1 MPSYMDEGPS
11 VNSSDREERINA
23 RRARIQ
29 ARIDAMNTDTED
41 PKVVERKRRE
51 RERREFV
58 KGKSQIMESNHR
70 LDRIKTAGIEHVTSV
85 RVQSDDREN
94 KRRIAEE
101 ERRQERR
108 HKLLTEAENSAKR
121 NAAIAMKWNAVIA
134 KEIPQDLLAEMNQQ
148 KEACD
153 RVIAAKDRLKNEF
166 QNELKAKD
174 EEYVKAL
181 KKQAEDIDQ
190 LLRRMSIQFIELRKA
205 YEDELEEIS
214 TTFEHERE
222 ELRDANREE
231 MEALSRKR
239 QQMEATFMEKR
250 QQRAD
255 DHAQQLEQLKTQDS
269 EDLNILKITLQTE
282 VQSLQQQLEEM
293 KATYLLNTEKLEYN
307 YRVLTTRD
315 DENTNLLQQHKKRQA
330 KLKETLSTLEARYRK
345 DDARFRSE
353 NKELTDDYKRITEQ
367 YKELQNKFRHFQS
380 ADKKKYTDVWEMN
393 QELVQELA
401 SKVLQADEIIH
412 QQQLGWEWHPPTEGT
427 LTGTLQLD
435 DEPVEEEEEI
445 AEVDQAKER
454 KALISEVTKDE
465 SDNMKKMLELVCQ
478 EGAFLVEDRLRQEMD
493 QYKPEEQRLLQV
505 DSIFHALSISN
516 SEDVE
521 RLYSFLKAGVDQETG
536 QDVLVHPNDTMARLK
551 RFVEEQGTLGRT
563 AKTAKAAG
571 GAAKAEAEERART
584 EAMAYWEQMKGIVPE
599 KIIRVYK
606 ALLKAMQKYN
616 EELQGRRD
624 LIGDTGN
631 LQQQNMELKALLHQ
645 YLNSQVNQELYI
657 PPTQVMR
664 FG

>member
-1 MPSYMDEGPS
+1 MASMMDDGPS
-11 VNSSDREERINA
+11 VHSSDREERINA
-23 RRARIQ
+23 RRQRIQ
-29 ARIDAMNTDTED
+29 ARIDAMNTDAED
-41 PKVVERKRRE
+41 PKVVERKRKE

-134 KEIPQDLLAEMNQQ
+134 KEIPQDLRSEMNQQ

-153 RVIAAKDRLKNEF
+153 RVIAAKDRLKTEF

-205 YEDELEEIS
+205 YEDELEEID
-214 TTFEHERE
+214 TTFMHERE
-222 ELRDANREE
+222 ELRDVNRDE
-231 MEALSRKR
+231 MDNLSRKR
-239 QQMEATFMEKR
+239 QQMEATFMDKR
-250 QQRAD
+250 AARAE
-255 DHAQQLEQLKTQDS
+255 DHAQQLEQLKTQDA

-307 YRVLTTRD
+307 YTVLLTRD
-315 DENTNLLQQHKKRQA
+315 DENTNLLHQHKKRKA
-330 KLKETLSTLEARYRK
+330 KLKETLSTLEGRYRR

-353 NKELTDDYKRITEQ
+353 NKELTEDYKRITEQ

-380 ADKKKYTDVWEMN
+380 ADKKKYQDVWEMN
-393 QELVQELA
+393 QDIVQEMA
-401 SKVLQADEIIH
+401 SKVLEADKIIH
-412 QQQLGWEWHPPTEGT
+412 QQQLGWDWHPPAEGT

-435 DEPVEEEEEI
+435 EEPTEEEAPVED
-445 AEVDQAKER
+445 VDQREER
-454 KALISEVTKDE
+454 KQLISEVTQD
-465 SDNMKKMLELVCQ
+465 DNENKKAMLELVCQ
-478 EGAFLVEDRLRQEMD
+478 EGGFLVEERLRNDMS
-493 QYKPEEQRLLQV
+493 KLTPEAQRLLQV
-505 DSIFHALSISN
+505 DSIFRALSISN
-516 SEDVE
+516 SEDVD
-521 RLYSFLKAGVDQETG
+521 RLYTFLKAGVDQETG
-536 QDVLVHPNDTMARLK
+536 QDVLVHPNDCMARLK
-551 RFVEEQGTLGRT
+551 RFVEEQATLGRT

-571 GAAKAEAEERART
+571 GAAKAEAEEKARADRLQ
-584 EAMAYWEQMKGIVPE
+584 YWEQMKGIVPE
-599 KIIRVYK
+599 KTMRVYG
-606 ALLKAMQKYN
+606 ALLTSMQKYN
-616 EELQGRRD
+616 DELQGRRD
-624 LIGDTGN
+624 LISETQS
-631 LQQQNMELKALLHQ
+631 LQQQNTELKALLHQ